1 MFIFWKNKKKGAIM
15 KKFFIIFITIIGFI
29 NIENVVYA
37 YPSTIINANTVTTL
51 ANVKRNEERRIEEK
65 FIELYQDKEDF
76 AELYNILTIDEKE
89 LLNENY
95 SLENYEKREF
105 FKKEIPIERENIKN
119 RNIKKAKDIEE
130 FQKAG
135 FFRKIELILFENVL
149 GGVGIILVI
158 ISLIGLALFLGMFI
172 AIINWILGRE

>member
-1 MFIFWKNKKKGAIM
+1 M
-15 KKFFIIFITIIGFI
+15 KKFFIIFIIKIGFI
-29 NIENVVYA
+29 SIENVVYA

-51 ANVKRNEERRIEEK
+51 ANVKKERRIEEK
-65 FIELYQDKEDF
+65 FTELYQDKEDF
-76 AELYNILTIDEKE
+76 AELYNILTIDEKK

-95 SLENYEKREF
+95 SLENYEKAREF

-135 FFRKIELILFENVL
+135 FFRKIELIVFEDVL
-149 GGVGIILVI
+149 GGVGLILVV
-158 ISLIGLALFLGMFI
+158 LFLGGFALFLGMLV
-172 AIINWILGRE
+172 AIINWIFNR

>member
-1 MFIFWKNKKKGAIM
+1 MIRKEKSEIM
-15 KKFFIIFITIIGFI
+15 KKVFIIFITIIGFI
-29 NIENVVYA
+29 SIENVVYA

-51 ANVKRNEERRIEEK
+51 ANVKRNKERRIEEK
-65 FIELYQDKEDF
+65 FTELYQDKEDF
-76 AELYNILTIDEKE
+76 AELNNILTIDEKK

-95 SLENYEKREF
+95 SLENYEKARVF
-105 FKKEIPIERENIKN
+105 FKEEIPIERENIKN

-135 FFRKIELILFENVL
+135 FFRKIELILFEDVL

>member
-1 MFIFWKNKKKGAIM
+1 M
-15 KKFFIIFITIIGFI
+15 KKIMILIMMFCFI

-51 ANVKRNEERRIEEK
+51 ANVKRNKERRIEEK
-65 FIELYQDKEDF
+65 FTEFYQDKEDF
-76 AELYNILTIDEKE
+76 AELNNILTIDEKE

-95 SLENYEKREF
+95 SLENYEKAREF

-130 FQKAG
+130 FHKVG
-135 FFRKIELILFENVL
+135 FFRKIELILFEDVL
-149 GGVGIILVI
+149 GDVGLNLVVL
-158 ISLIGLALFLGMFI
+158 SLVGLGLILGMLI
-172 AIINWILGRE
+172 TIINWILNGRE

>member
-1 MFIFWKNKKKGAIM
+1 M
-15 KKFFIIFITIIGFI
+15 KKIMILIMMFCFI

-51 ANVKRNEERRIEEK
+51 ANVKRNKERRIEEK
-65 FIELYQDKEDF
+65 FTELYQDKEDF
-76 AELYNILTIDEKE
+76 AELNNILTIDEKE

-95 SLENYEKREF
+95 SLENYEKAREF

-130 FQKAG
+130 FHKVG
-135 FFRKIELILFENVL
+135 FFRKIELILLEDVL
-149 GGVGIILVI
+149 GDVGIILVI
-158 ISLIGLALFLGMFI
+158 ISLVGLGLILGMLI
-172 AIINWILGRE
+172 TIINGILNGKE

>member
-1 MFIFWKNKKKGAIM
+1 M
-15 KKFFIIFITIIGFI
+15 KKIFIIFITIIGFI
-29 NIENVVYA
+29 SIENVVYA

-51 ANVKRNEERRIEEK
+51 ANVKRNKERRIEEK
-65 FIELYQDKEDF
+65 FTELYQDKEDF
-76 AELYNILTIDEKE
+76 AELYNILTIDEKK

-95 SLENYEKREF
+95 SLENYEKAREF
-105 FKKEIPIERENIKN
+105 FKEEILVERENIKN

-135 FFRKIELILFENVL
+135 FFRKIELILFEDVL

-158 ISLIGLALFLGMFI
+158 ISLIRLALFLGMFI

>member
-1 MFIFWKNKKKGAIM
+1 M
-15 KKFFIIFITIIGFI
+15 KKIFIIFITIIGFI

-51 ANVKRNEERRIEEK
+51 ANVKRNKERRIEEK
-65 FIELYQDKEDF
+65 FTELYQDKEDF
-76 AELYNILTIDEKE
+76 AELYNILTIDEKK

-95 SLENYEKREF
+95 SLENYEKAREF
-105 FKKEIPIERENIKN
+105 FKEEILVERENIKN

-135 FFRKIELILFENVL
+135 FFRKIELILFEDVL

>member
-1 MFIFWKNKKKGAIM
+1 M
-15 KKFFIIFITIIGFI
+15 KKIFIIFITIIGFI
-29 NIENVVYA
+29 SIENVVYA

-51 ANVKRNEERRIEEK
+51 ANVKRNKERRIEEK
-65 FIELYQDKEDF
+65 FTELYQDKEDF
-76 AELYNILTIDEKE
+76 AELNNILTIDEKE

-95 SLENYEKREF
+95 SLENYEKAREF
-105 FKKEIPIERENIKN
+105 FKEEILVERENIKN

-135 FFRKIELILFENVL
+135 FFRKIELILFEDVL

>member
-1 MFIFWKNKKKGAIM
+1 M
-15 KKFFIIFITIIGFI
+15 KKIFIIFITIIGFI
-29 NIENVVYA
+29 SIENVVYA

-51 ANVKRNEERRIEEK
+51 ANVKRNKERRIEEK
-65 FIELYQDKEDF
+65 FTELYQDKEDF
-76 AELYNILTIDEKE
+76 AELYNILTIDEKK

-95 SLENYEKREF
+95 SLENYEKAREF

-135 FFRKIELILFENVL
+135 FFRKIELILFEDVL
-149 GGVGIILVI
+149 GGVGIILVV
-158 ISLIGLALFLGMFI
+158 LFLGGLALFLGIFI
-172 AIINWILGRE
+172 AIIQRIFQIFDRGE

>member
-1 MFIFWKNKKKGAIM
+1 M
-15 KKFFIIFITIIGFI
+15 KKIMILIMMFCFI

-51 ANVKRNEERRIEEK
+51 ANVKRNKERKIEEK
-65 FIELYQDKEDF
+65 FTELYQDKEDF
-76 AELYNILTIDEKE
+76 AELNNILTIDEKE

-95 SLENYEKREF
+95 SLENYEKARDF

-135 FFRKIELILFENVL
+135 FFRKIELILFEDILGDVGLNLVVL
-149 GGVGIILVI
+149 SLVGLG
-158 ISLIGLALFLGMFI
+158 LILGMLI
-172 AIINWILGRE
+172 TIINWILNGRE

>member
-1 MFIFWKNKKKGAIM
+1 M

>member
-1 MFIFWKNKKKGAIM
+1 M
-15 KKFFIIFITIIGFI
+15 KKIMILIMMFCFI

-51 ANVKRNEERRIEEK
+51 ANVKRNKERRIEEK
-65 FIELYQDKEDF
+65 FTELYQDKEDF
-76 AELYNILTIDEKE
+76 AELNNILTIDEKE

-95 SLENYEKREF
+95 SLENYEKAREF

-130 FQKAG
+130 FHKVG
-135 FFRKIELILFENVL
+135 FFRKIELILLEDVL
-149 GGVGIILVI
+149 GDVGIILVI
-158 ISLIGLALFLGMFI
+158 ISLVGLGLILGMLI
-172 AIINWILGRE
+172 TIINWILNGRE

>member
-1 MFIFWKNKKKGAIM
+1 M
-15 KKFFIIFITIIGFI
+15 
-29 NIENVVYA
+29 
-37 YPSTIINANTVTTL
+37 
-51 ANVKRNEERRIEEK
+51 
-65 FIELYQDKEDF
+65 
-76 AELYNILTIDEKE
+76 
-89 LLNENY
+89 NENY
-95 SLENYEKREF
+95 SLENYEKAREF

-135 FFRKIELILFENVL
+135 FFRKIELILFEDVL

-172 AIINWILGRE
+172 AIINWILNGRE

>member
-1 MFIFWKNKKKGAIM
+1 M
-15 KKFFIIFITIIGFI
+15 KKIFIIFITIIGFI
-29 NIENVVYA
+29 SIENVVYA

-51 ANVKRNEERRIEEK
+51 ANVKRNKERRIEEK
-65 FIELYQDKEDF
+65 FTELYQDKEDF
-76 AELYNILTIDEKE
+76 AELYNILTIDEKK

-95 SLENYEKREF
+95 SLENYEKAREF
-105 FKKEIPIERENIKN
+105 FKEEILVERENIKN

-135 FFRKIELILFENVL
+135 FFRKIELILFEDVL

>member
-1 MFIFWKNKKKGAIM
+1 M
-15 KKFFIIFITIIGFI
+15 KKVFIIFITIIGFI
-29 NIENVVYA
+29 SIENVVYA

-51 ANVKRNEERRIEEK
+51 ANVKRRKERRIEEK

-76 AELYNILTIDEKE
+76 AELNNILTIDEKE

-95 SLENYEKREF
+95 SLENYKKAREF

-135 FFRKIELILFENVL
+135 FFRKIELIVFEDVL
-149 GGVGIILVI
+149 GGVGLILVVLFL
-158 ISLIGLALFLGMFI
+158 SGLVLFLGMFI
-172 AIINWILGRE
+172 AIIQRIFQIFGRGE

>member
-1 MFIFWKNKKKGAIM
+1 M
-15 KKFFIIFITIIGFI
+15 KKIFIIFITIIGFI
-29 NIENVVYA
+29 SIENVVYA
-37 YPSTIINANTVTTL
+37 YPSTIINANIVTTL
-51 ANVKRNEERRIEEK
+51 ANVKRNKERRIEEK
-65 FIELYQDKEDF
+65 FTELYQDKEDF
-76 AELYNILTIDEKE
+76 AELYNILTIDEKK

-95 SLENYEKREF
+95 SLENYEKAREF
-105 FKKEIPIERENIKN
+105 FKEEILVERENIKN

-135 FFRKIELILFENVL
+135 FFRKIELILFEDVL

>member
-1 MFIFWKNKKKGAIM
+1 M
-15 KKFFIIFITIIGFI
+15 KKIFVIFITIIGFI
-29 NIENVVYA
+29 SIENVVYA

-51 ANVKRNEERRIEEK
+51 ANVKRNKERRIEEK
-65 FIELYQDKEDF
+65 FTELYQDKEDF
-76 AELYNILTIDEKE
+76 AELYNILTIDEKK

-95 SLENYEKREF
+95 SLENYEKAREF
-105 FKKEIPIERENIKN
+105 FKEEILVERENIKN

-135 FFRKIELILFENVL
+135 FFRKIELILFEDVL

>member
-1 MFIFWKNKKKGAIM
+1 M
-15 KKFFIIFITIIGFI
+15 KKIFIIFITIIGFI
-29 NIENVVYA
+29 SIENVVYA

-51 ANVKRNEERRIEEK
+51 ANVKRNKERRIEEK
-65 FIELYQDKEDF
+65 FTELYQDKEDF
-76 AELYNILTIDEKE
+76 AELNNILTIDEKE

-95 SLENYEKREF
+95 SLENYEKAREF

-135 FFRKIELILFENVL
+135 FFRKIELILFEDVL

-172 AIINWILGRE
+172 AIIQRIFQIFDRGE

>member
-1 MFIFWKNKKKGAIM
+1 M
-15 KKFFIIFITIIGFI
+15 KKIMILIMMFCFI

-51 ANVKRNEERRIEEK
+51 ANVKRNKERKIEEK
-65 FIELYQDKEDF
+65 FTELYQDKEDF
-76 AELYNILTIDEKE
+76 AELNNILTIDEKE

-95 SLENYEKREF
+95 SLENYEKARDF
-105 FKKEIPIERENIKN
+105 FKKEIPIERENIKK

-135 FFRKIELILFENVL
+135 FFRKIELILFEDVL
-149 GGVGIILVI
+149 GDVGLNLVVL
-158 ISLIGLALFLGMFI
+158 SLVGLGLILGMLI
-172 AIINWILGRE
+172 TIINWILNGRE

>member
-1 MFIFWKNKKKGAIM
+1 M

-29 NIENVVYA
+29 SIENVIYA
-37 YPSTIINANTVTTL
+37 NPTTTILIMKKERERKRKINH
-51 ANVKRNEERRIEEK
+51 K
-65 FIELYQDKEDF
+65 FEELYGNKEDF
-76 AELYNILTIDEKE
+76 AELNNILTIDEKE

-95 SLENYEKREF
+95 SLENYEKAREF

-135 FFRKIELILFENVL
+135 FFRKIELILFEDVL
-149 GGVGIILVI
+149 GGVGIILVVL
-158 ISLIGLALFLGMFI
+158 SLIGLGLILGMLI
-172 AIINWILGRE
+172 TIINWIFNRGE